1 MPCHW
6 RFSGRLETA
15 QRYADGVVLALFII
29 LLLLFVVLPVI
40 GLALWAVLTTV
51 VVGLIIGGLGRLL
64 VPGNQPIG
72 LLATILSGLC
82 GSIVGGFIGQHVL
95 GVGRFG
101 TVLIEIAFAAAIVA
115 LVKSSRTRRVGSS
128 GI

>member
-1 MPCHW
+1 
-6 RFSGRLETA
+6 
-15 QRYADGVVLALFII
+15 VVLALFII
-29 LLLLFVVLPVI
+29 LLLLFVVLPVA
-40 GLALWAVLTTV
+40 GLALWAVLTTI

-64 VPGNQPIG
+64 VPGHQRIG
-72 LLATILSGLC
+72 LLATILAGLC

-95 GVGRFG
+95 GVGGFG

-115 LVKSSRTRRVGSS
+115 LVKNSRTHRVGSS

>member
-1 MPCHW
+1 MVAGP
-6 RFSGRLETA
+6 LTPA
-15 QRYADGVVLALFII
+15 PRYPWDVVLALFII

-40 GLALWAVLTTV
+40 GLALWALLSTI

-101 TVLIEIAFAAAIVA
+101 TILIEIAFAAAIVA
-115 LVKSSRTRRVGSS
+115 VVKNSRSRRVGAS